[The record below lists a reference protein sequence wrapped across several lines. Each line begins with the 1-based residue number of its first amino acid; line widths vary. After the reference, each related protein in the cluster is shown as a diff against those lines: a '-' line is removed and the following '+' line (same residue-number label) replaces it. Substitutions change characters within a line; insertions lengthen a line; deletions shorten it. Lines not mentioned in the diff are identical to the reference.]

1 MVRGGDTVMAGI
13 VCIFRSV
20 GTSVLSDNIQELEG
34 GLDDVKA
41 MCQTTKKHLLA
52 CLSGNVGSDF
62 ERRLVCTHVNNYD
75 HNHVYKELS
84 CHRETAQCFVLL
96 NISLSHSRSFKVIEN
111 NAVQWTIYDFLL
123 VGHCKYSSTLYHF
136 RDIARYW
143 PKIGMVTNRRTDR
156 HGACS

>member
-62 ERRLVCTHVNNYD
+62 ERRLVCTHVNTTIIIMCTRN
-75 HNHVYKELS
+75 S
-84 CHRETAQCFVLL
+84 A
-96 NISLSHSRSFKVIEN
+96 VIERLR
-111 NAVQWTIYDFLL
+111 NASCY
-123 VGHCKYSSTLYHF
+123 
-136 RDIARYW
+136 
-143 PKIGMVTNRRTDR
+143 
-156 HGACS
+156 